1 MGSINKKCL
10 KPSHISDMLQID
22 DLQKK
27 LAYSDDSE
35 DRERM
40 MKESTNSGYDDQ
52 EDDSGGGENDCVTNF
67 LWEDINNYG
76 TKIKYKNIFL
86 EKVDQGIL
94 CRI

>member
-1 MGSINKKCL
+1 
-10 KPSHISDMLQID
+10 
-22 DLQKK
+22 
-27 LAYSDDSE
+27 
-35 DRERM
+35 M

-86 EKVDQGIL
+86 EKVD
-94 CRI
+94 